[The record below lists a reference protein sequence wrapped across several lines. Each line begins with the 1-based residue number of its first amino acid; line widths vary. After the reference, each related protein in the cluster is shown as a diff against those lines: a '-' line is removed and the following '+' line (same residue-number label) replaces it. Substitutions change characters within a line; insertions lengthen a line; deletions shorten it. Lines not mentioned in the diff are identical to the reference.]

1 MRAKT
6 RQAWFAALASI
17 LLGTGVAQAQG
28 LAERARNAG
37 IANSTYESVGQNESS
52 ASVEFS
58 GRFDESTNERVPRTA
73 DEFFQMLNNDVSAPA
88 AEPSTPGQTKKKR
101 YLVCFL
107 QTKRFAYEDINI
119 TLVDEEGRP
128 KVVTIAKKGEVYDE
142 PMRLL
147 IESSY
152 CAAGIT
158 LRSLGNFDEM
168 LTVAD
173 QYLNKKQVKAVFDAL
188 AEETNPDDEIFIYWN
203 GHGASLGTDDD
214 GDEQTVVGGQGF
226 DVDEMVSLYETN
238 MEAPTEQAVR
248 ETCLSDDEVGK
259 MFAKLKGRKVVA
271 FFETCHSG
279 GLGQNSET
287 RPISRLPL
295 ALTAPKPELVTTWDD
310 LKSKVDMTDELLKF
324 SGLMFA
330 MRSVGTEYSVI
341 NAAPTDADDN
351 AENEANEAETSR
363 TQARTSFGASLRAL
377 YEASESKDITLQTLE
392 KLAVA
397 FTSGQDQ
404 NSWART
410 RFIDENGEL
419 RVAFANPGAC
429 AILLAFQ
436 KANEA
441 KRPLTFEQFSYILSD
456 VVKRNSE
463 LANQVERIE
472 GREASPQE
480 ARFLSN
486 WDDAVLYEPN
496 WKMYWDQKWNVG
508 DEKWMQ
514 RFEQL
519 QRMENAQ

>member
-1 MRAKT
+1 
-6 RQAWFAALASI
+6 
-17 LLGTGVAQAQG
+17 
-28 LAERARNAG
+28 
-37 IANSTYESVGQNESS
+37 
-52 ASVEFS
+52 
-58 GRFDESTNERVPRTA
+58 
-73 DEFFQMLNNDVSAPA
+73 
-88 AEPSTPGQTKKKR
+88 
-101 YLVCFL
+101 
-107 QTKRFAYEDINI
+107 
-119 TLVDEEGRP
+119 
-128 KVVTIAKKGEVYDE
+128 
-142 PMRLL
+142 
-147 IESSY
+147 
-152 CAAGIT
+152 
-158 LRSLGNFDEM
+158 
-168 LTVAD
+168 
-173 QYLNKKQVKAVFDAL
+173 
-188 AEETNPDDEIFIYWN
+188 
-203 GHGASLGTDDD
+203 
-214 GDEQTVVGGQGF
+214 
-226 DVDEMVSLYETN
+226 
-238 MEAPTEQAVR
+238 
-248 ETCLSDDEVGK
+248 
-259 MFAKLKGRKVVA
+259 
-271 FFETCHSG
+271 
-279 GLGQNSET
+279 
-287 RPISRLPL
+287 
-295 ALTAPKPELVTTWDD
+295 
-310 LKSKVDMTDELLKF
+310 MTDELLKF